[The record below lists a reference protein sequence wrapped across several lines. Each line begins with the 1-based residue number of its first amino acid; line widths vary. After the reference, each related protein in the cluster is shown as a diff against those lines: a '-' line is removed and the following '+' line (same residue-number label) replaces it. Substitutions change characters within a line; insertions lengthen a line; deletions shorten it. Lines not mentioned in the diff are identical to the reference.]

1 MGQHLLTYLS
11 RTEYPTLF
19 SRTCPLPFWVN
30 IFTDQ
35 DLCTFVKTV
44 SFTNMFPS
52 GVQRID
58 GVVCMVI
65 ENYFASCIF
74 WFMLFVIVVTLKLVR
89 LKNLLE
95 TKLQFKY
102 QIPRN

>member
-1 MGQHLLTYLS
+1 
-11 RTEYPTLF
+11 
-19 SRTCPLPFWVN
+19 
-30 IFTDQ
+30 
-35 DLCTFVKTV
+35 
-44 SFTNMFPS
+44 MFPACQGNLKKSKKNPDFDPS